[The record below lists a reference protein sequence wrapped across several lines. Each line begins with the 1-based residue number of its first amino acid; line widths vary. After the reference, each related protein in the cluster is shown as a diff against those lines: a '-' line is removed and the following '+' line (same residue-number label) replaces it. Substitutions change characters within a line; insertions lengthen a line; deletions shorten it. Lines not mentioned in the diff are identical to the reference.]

1 MTFDEGAPNRYA
13 EKTFNEN
20 TDSQNAVS
28 EKKTDGAA
36 PQVRSSGRPP
46 LGFVPTDPALAGRM
60 MSGEFIG
67 FDIDDD
73 APKPRARKKRILVKD
88 YGEAALCHKAGS
100 GLMQELMMAW
110 PPEDARMLY
119 AMALLLASSDETVI
133 RTFPS
138 LMRPP
143 LSLSFT
149 RGSISQRGRNCIPQ
163 EDRR

>member
-1 MTFDEGAPNRYA
+1 
-13 EKTFNEN
+13 
-20 TDSQNAVS
+20 
-28 EKKTDGAA
+28 
-36 PQVRSSGRPP
+36 
-46 LGFVPTDPALAGRM
+46 M

-133 RTFPS
+133 PD
-138 LMRPP
+138 
-143 LSLSFT
+143 LSLPYETSFVSELYQGLDLSKET
-149 RGSISQRGRNCIPQ
+149 VIAFLRKIGDDESLIRKFMSRRLQSFSDSVLI
-163 EDRR
+163 DRKSVV